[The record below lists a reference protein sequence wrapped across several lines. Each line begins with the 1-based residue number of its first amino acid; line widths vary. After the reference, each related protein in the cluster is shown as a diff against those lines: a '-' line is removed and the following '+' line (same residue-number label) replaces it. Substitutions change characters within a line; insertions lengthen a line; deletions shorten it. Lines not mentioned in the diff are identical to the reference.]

1 MQSGLRRMDPVD
13 RRKRQHGGSSSAT
26 ISKRRARCAW
36 MVVSAWALSGSSL
49 TGQWNGIV
57 AGVLLVAQALPRGPI
72 RERYGAWQS
81 RIV

>member
-1 MQSGLRRMDPVD
+1 
-13 RRKRQHGGSSSAT
+13 
-26 ISKRRARCAW
+26 
-36 MVVSAWALSGSSL
+36 MVVSAWALSGSSV

-57 AGVLLVAQALPRGPI
+57 AGVLLVALALPRGPI